1 VRDRITGKA
10 ENLGKELFLELNRR
24 PSQSALVLGSGRSG
38 TTWLAESIA
47 RRHRSRLLF
56 EPFHPFLRSI
66 EGELRLFIHPSDKND
81 AFERSVHRVLSG
93 RVRTVHVDQVLC
105 ARFPRSRVVK
115 DVHASNLLPWLR
127 AKYPTLP
134 IVFVVRHPI
143 AVSFS
148 RHRSSS
154 FHGLGDYLA
163 TPAGRG
169 DAEDSPVATWLPLY
183 DRYRTDSDPLVR
195 LVAEWCIENVYP
207 LSRIDDTGTA
217 LAFYET
223 IVLNPVDEIA
233 RLAEFCRGAL
243 GPAAHARMTVS
254 EARQPS
260 AMDWFGT
267 AAAARESGDWERRLS
282 RWTDEVPR
290 TTAER
295 CVNVLADFG
304 LDRFY
309 DDSPLPLRSPSAA

>member
-1 VRDRITGKA
+1 MRNRITGKA
-10 ENLGKELFLELNRR
+10 EILRKELFLELNHR
-24 PSQSALVLGSGRSG
+24 PSRSALVLGSGRSG

-56 EPFHPFLRSI
+56 EPFHPFLRSL
-66 EGELRLFIHPSDKND
+66 EGELRLFLHPTDKND
-81 AFERSVHRVLSG
+81 TFEQSVHRVLSG

-105 ARFPRSRVVK
+105 ARLPRSRVVK
-115 DVHASNLLPWLR
+115 DVHAGNLLPWLHTN
-127 AKYPTLP
+127 YPTLP

-163 TPAGRG
+163 TPAGRS
-169 DAEDSPVATWLPLY
+169 DAENSPVAAWLPLY
-183 DRYRTDSDPLVR
+183 DRYRKDPEPLVR

-207 LSRIDDTGTA
+207 LGCIDDAGVA

-223 IVLNPVDEIA
+223 IVLNPVAEIA
-233 RLAEFCRGAL
+233 RLAEFCQDAL
-243 GPAAHARMTVS
+243 GPHAQMTES

-267 AAAARESGDWERRLS
+267 AAAARESGDWEQRLS

-290 TTAER
+290 ATTER
-295 CVNVLADFG
+295 CLDVLAAFG
-304 LDRFY
+304 LDRLY
-309 DDSPLPLRSPSAA
+309 DDNPLPIRAPSAA